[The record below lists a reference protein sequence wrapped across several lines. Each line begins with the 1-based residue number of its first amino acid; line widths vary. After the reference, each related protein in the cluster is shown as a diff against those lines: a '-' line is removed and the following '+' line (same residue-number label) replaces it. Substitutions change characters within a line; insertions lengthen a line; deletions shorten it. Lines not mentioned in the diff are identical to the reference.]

1 MGKQRRAREKYHL
14 ASVRARNKEIDG
26 GGELIDETDKMS
38 VGDKQS
44 VGKLSLKIKPKGG
57 IFDGLDIA
65 VSNLNTCL
73 ADDTKSVHSLAKT
86 FRSVKRS
93 LGGKSMKKDDKKKLR
108 HDMFLSKIDAF
119 YKHRENLKKNKN
131 RGPIDVSIK
140 DLDNALPAVDMVF
153 HKSDKKV
160 KQPRPVSTKQKGI
173 KKAKQRQKDLEQNYE
188 AFKKIMEEV
197 KSKEKILDVVTE
209 HVQQKVLSQIE

>member
-1 MGKQRRAREKYHL
+1 
-14 ASVRARNKEIDG
+14 
-26 GGELIDETDKMS
+26 MS
-38 VGDKQS
+38 VDDKQS

-73 ADDTKSVHSLAKT
+73 SDDTKSVHSLAKT

-93 LGGKSMKKDDKKKLR
+93 LGGKSLKKDDKKKLR

-119 YKHRENLKKNKN
+119 YKNRENLKKNKK
-131 RGPIDVSIK
+131 GPVDMSIK
-140 DLDNALPAVDMVF
+140 DLDKALPAVDMVF

-160 KQPRPVSTKQKGI
+160 KEPRPVSTKQKGI
-173 KKAKQRQKDLEQNYE
+173 KKAKQRQKELEQNYE
-188 AFKKIMEEV
+188 AFKKIMEDV

-209 HVQQKVLSQIE
+209 HVHQTVLSQIG